1 MKDDELKNTEDVNQA
16 KIIKKSI
23 LSEIIKYKK
32 FTRGCAKTF
41 SKKSSGNSS
50 SRMSQH
56 GVDDSTAF
64 STSHI
69 YG

>member
-1 MKDDELKNTEDVNQA
+1 MECPALSEDKCDGPDEQSKV
-16 KIIKKSI
+16 IKKSM

-32 FTRGCAKTF
+32 YSRGCTRTF

-56 GVDDSTAF
+56 GVDDSTNLSA
-64 STSHI
+64 S
-69 YG
+69 